1 MGRGLGG
8 DGWAES
14 FRRDADEVGGS
25 RGTRRAWRMQMRGRG
40 PPAGARSGSLAA
52 GNWKALGSFFDWS
65 GPAATAAAAA
75 AAGFPR
81 PSRRARCGTARQ
93 PLGPGP
99 ASPRPSES
107 ADHGQPLGEAGGA
120 RARSVGCGSRPLSAT
135 PFPPPRARGPPR
147 RGAGQGELP
156 RARESPLWNA
166 LMGL

>member
-1 MGRGLGG
+1 
-8 DGWAES
+8 
-14 FRRDADEVGGS
+14 
-25 RGTRRAWRMQMRGRG
+25 MQMRGRG

-65 GPAATAAAAA
+65 GPAATAA

-135 PFPPPRARGPPR
+135 PFPLHRARAARLAGARGKVNFPGPVSLR
-147 RGAGQGELP
+147 SGMR
-156 RARESPLWNA
+156 
-166 LMGL
+166 